1 MATHRMFVCLWV
13 TKLRKTCTNRNRDWH
28 WRFWRESQRSA
39 GQASPHSQAARGVGS
54 LHKAQSQATLPEGRL
69 LNPVGLP
76 DSRHTNSSNP
86 AGMDCS
92 HSLVRGGTKLSKP
105 FAWTAYSNNPGV
117 DCFRSS
123 ARLQHRTSSSRPKG
137 QLTPACVHV
146 AHQVRVQL
154 HTRIMQVLRQ
164 TNDCT

>member
-69 LNPVGLP
+69 LN
-76 DSRHTNSSNP
+76 
-86 AGMDCS
+86 
-92 HSLVRGGTKLSKP
+92 LVGGTRLKAHKLKQSGRDGSLTQLSTRGYQTLQAIRMNSLLKQ
-105 FAWTAYSNNPGV
+105 PGV
-117 DCFRSS
+117 DRFRSS
-123 ARLQHRTSSSRPKG
+123 ARLQHRTSSSHPKG

-146 AHQVRVQL
+146 AHQVRVPL

>member
-69 LNPVGLP
+69 LN
-76 DSRHTNSSNP
+76 
-86 AGMDCS
+86 
-92 HSLVRGGTKLSKP
+92 LVGGTRLKAHKLKQSGRDGSLTQLSTRGYQTLQAIRMNSLLKQPRSGLFPQFGTAAAPNFLKPSKR
-105 FAWTAYSNNPGV
+105 TAYSGLCPRGS
-117 DCFRSS
+117 SS
-123 ARLQHRTSSSRPKG
+123 AGST
-137 QLTPACVHV
+137 
-146 AHQVRVQL
+146 AHQN
-154 HTRIMQVLRQ
+154 HAGTKA
-164 TNDCT
+164 N